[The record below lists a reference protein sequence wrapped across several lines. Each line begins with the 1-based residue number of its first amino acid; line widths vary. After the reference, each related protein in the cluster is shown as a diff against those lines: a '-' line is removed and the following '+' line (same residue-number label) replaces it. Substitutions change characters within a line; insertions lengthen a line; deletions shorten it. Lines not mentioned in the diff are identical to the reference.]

1 MRGFVTIFFNRKKNA
16 YVVQPAAKGPVST
29 TDFGEP
35 VQIPADQFDETALDA
50 VMEGLLSYQR
60 QVFDRAK
67 ARQFT
72 PKEYRVFLKDH
83 LAVSARWED
92 AGKMTIRPLHPEGG
106 GLVARDGE
114 ETVLEEREI
123 SQKLIGAIL
132 GAFGKAG

>member
-1 MRGFVTIFFNRKKNA
+1 MRGFVTIFFNEKKNE
-16 YVVQPAAKGPVST
+16 YIVQPAAKGPVST

-35 VQIPADQFDETALDA
+35 VHIPADRFDETALDA
-50 VMEGLLSYQR
+50 VIESLLNYQR
-60 QVFDRAK
+60 QVFDQAK

-72 PKEYRVFLKDH
+72 PEEYRVFLKDH
-83 LAVSARWED
+83 LAVSARWDD

-123 SQKLIGAIL
+123 PQKLIGAIL